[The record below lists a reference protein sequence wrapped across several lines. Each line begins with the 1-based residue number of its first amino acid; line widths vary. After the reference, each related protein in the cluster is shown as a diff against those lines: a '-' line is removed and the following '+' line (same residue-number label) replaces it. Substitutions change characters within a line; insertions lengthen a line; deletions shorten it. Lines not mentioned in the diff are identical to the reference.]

1 VTPTGPPRR
10 PPRPRVFPR
19 KPGARDGKLG
29 PGTLGTIWGAPAL
42 LYELGLLATFSVS
55 LWVAIDLA
63 GARGPLARRLPFAGL
78 VGTCAVFAVGTLAFE
93 RAATPEQVLAARRI
107 LYLGVVTLGVA
118 WLWCGAVTA
127 RADWLRRAPG
137 LVALAALPALFFYSF
152 LWWDRTGL
160 FMDWG
165 AVPARR
171 GPVFWLHLAYSWIL
185 VAAGTVYFL
194 AAAARLRKAHPLR
207 IGAIVLAAAAPL
219 VVNLL
224 YLASDLPHD
233 PTPILLGASA
243 VVVRLAVLD
252 SGLADLLPM
261 GQRSVLDQ
269 IRTGVVVADLDG
281 VVIDANEAARRL
293 LRADSLAGRRVADL
307 AEIARADA
315 ARVIEVERVPLR
327 SRLGEVGS
335 VALFSDRTEAASMER
350 QLREAQRFE
359 SLGVLA
365 GGIAHDFNNLLG
377 AIIGN
382 ASVAKSELRDHP
394 ARRPIESAI
403 QTAKLASALTH
414 QLLAYA
420 GKGSFKIKPL
430 DLSAEIRELRNLLRS
445 AIPRAVQLD
454 FELGA
459 GLPTIQADPIEMAQV
474 LMNLTRN
481 GADAIAA
488 RAGGRGTVRVVTYA
502 AEIRPAD
509 CAALVPGHRVAPGE
523 HVVLEVRDDGCGMD
537 EETRRRVFEPFFT
550 TKADGR
556 GLGLAATL
564 GIVHGHGGGIAVESA
579 PGRGTTFRVYLPPAK
594 RDRPAERPSA
604 AA

>member
-1 VTPTGPPRR
+1 V
-10 PPRPRVFPR
+10 
-19 KPGARDGKLG
+19 
-29 PGTLGTIWGAPAL
+29 
-42 LYELGLLATFSVS
+42 
-55 LWVAIDLA
+55 
-63 GARGPLARRLPFAGL
+63 GL
-78 VGTCAVFAVGTLAFE
+78 VATCALFAVGTLAFE
-93 RAATPEQVLAARRI
+93 RAATPEQVISARRI

-137 LVALAALPALFFYSF
+137 LVAVAALPALWVYSF
-152 LWWDRTGL
+152 LWWDPEGR
-160 FMDWG
+160 FMHWS
-165 AVPARR
+165 AVPAQR
-171 GPVFWLHLAYSWIL
+171 GPVFWFHLAYSWLL
-185 VAAGTVYFL
+185 VTVGTVYFL
-194 AAAARLRKAHPLR
+194 GAATRLGKAHPVR
-207 IGAIVLAAAAPL
+207 IAAIVLAAAAPL
-219 VVNLL
+219 LVNLL

-269 IRTGVVVADLDG
+269 LRTGVVVADLDG
-281 VVIDANEAARRL
+281 AVIDANEAARRL
-293 LRADSLAGRRVADL
+293 LGAGSLGGRRVEDL

-315 ARVIEVERVPLR
+315 SRVIEVERVPLR

-335 VALFSDRTEAASMER
+335 VALFSDRTDAASLER

-382 ASVAKSELRDHP
+382 ASVAKNELRDHP
-394 ARRPIESAI
+394 ARRPLESAI

-430 DLSAEIRELRNLLRS
+430 DLSVEIRELRNLLRS
-445 AIPRAVQLD
+445 AIPRSVQLD

-459 GLPTIQADPIEMAQV
+459 DLPAIQADPIEMAQV

-488 RAGGRGTVRVVTYA
+488 LPAGRGSVRVLTRA
-502 AEIRPAD
+502 AELGEMERAS
-509 CAALVPGHRVAPGE
+509 LVPGHRVVPGE

-579 PGRGTTFRVYLPPAK
+579 PGRGTTFRVYLPVAR
-594 RDRPAERPSA
+594 RDRPVERPPVRS
-604 AA
+604 

>member
-1 VTPTGPPRR
+1 LP
-10 PPRPRVFPR
+10 
-19 KPGARDGKLG
+19 ARGSGRCKLG
-29 PGTLGTIWGAPAL
+29 LGTLGTILGGAAL
-42 LYELGLLATFSVS
+42 LYELGLLATFSVC

-63 GARGPLARRLPFAGL
+63 GARGPLSRRLPFVGL
-78 VGTCAVFAVGTLAFE
+78 VASCAVFAVGTLAFE
-93 RAATPEQVLAARRI
+93 RAATPEQAIAARRI

-152 LWWDRTGL
+152 LWWDPEGR
-160 FMDWG
+160 FMHWT
-165 AVPARR
+165 ARPAQR
-171 GPVFWLHLAYSWIL
+171 GPVFWLHLAYSWLL
-185 VAAGTVYFL
+185 VTVGTLYFL
-194 AAAARLRKAHPLR
+194 GAAVRLGKAHPLR

-224 YLASDLPHD
+224 YLASDLPQD

-269 IRTGVVVADLDG
+269 LRTGVVVADLDG

-293 LRADSLAGRRVADL
+293 VGAESLAGRRIADL
-307 AEIARADA
+307 AEIARAEA
-315 ARVIEVERVPLR
+315 GRVIEVERVPLR

-335 VALFSDRTEAASMER
+335 VALFTDRTEAVSMER

-394 ARRPIESAI
+394 ARRPLESAI
-403 QTAKLASALTH
+403 QTAKLAAALTH

-430 DLSAEIRELRNLLRS
+430 DLSAEVRELRNLLRS
-445 AIPRAVQLD
+445 AIARSVQLE
-454 FELGA
+454 FELGPD
-459 GLPTIQADPIEMAQV
+459 LPTIQADPIEMAQV

-481 GADAIAA
+481 GADAVAA
-488 RAGGRGTVRVVTYA
+488 RPGGRGTVRVLTRA
-502 AEIRPAD
+502 AEIGDAE
-509 CAALVPGHRVAPGE
+509 CGALVPGHRVVPGP

-579 PGRGTTFRVYLPPAK
+579 PGRGPTFRVFLPVAK
-594 RDRPAERPSA
+594 RDRPVERPPGVA
-604 AA
+604 

>member
-1 VTPTGPPRR
+1 V
-10 PPRPRVFPR
+10 
-19 KPGARDGKLG
+19 
-29 PGTLGTIWGAPAL
+29 
-42 LYELGLLATFSVS
+42 
-55 LWVAIDLA
+55 
-63 GARGPLARRLPFAGL
+63 GL
-78 VGTCAVFAVGTLAFE
+78 VATCALFAVGTLAFE
-93 RAATPEQVLAARRI
+93 RAATPEQVIAARRI
-107 LYLGVVTLGVA
+107 LYLGVGTLGVA

-137 LVALAALPALFFYSF
+137 LVAVAALPALWVYSF
-152 LWWDRTGL
+152 LWWDPEGR
-160 FMDWG
+160 FMHWS
-165 AVPARR
+165 AVPAQR
-171 GPVFWLHLAYSWIL
+171 GPVFWFHLAYSWLL
-185 VAAGTVYFL
+185 VTVGTVYFL
-194 AAAARLRKAHPLR
+194 GAATRLGKAHPVR
-207 IGAIVLAAAAPL
+207 IAAIVLAAAAPL
-219 VVNLL
+219 LVNLL

-269 IRTGVVVADLDG
+269 LRTGVVVADLDG
-281 VVIDANEAARRL
+281 AVIDANEAARRL
-293 LRADSLAGRRVADL
+293 LGADSLGGRRVEDL

-315 ARVIEVERVPLR
+315 SRVIEVERVPLR

-335 VALFSDRTEAASMER
+335 VALFSDRTDAASLER

-382 ASVAKSELRDHP
+382 ASVAKNELRDHP
-394 ARRPIESAI
+394 ARRPLESAI

-430 DLSAEIRELRNLLRS
+430 DLSVEIRELRNLLRS
-445 AIPRAVQLD
+445 AIPRSVQLD

-459 GLPTIQADPIEMAQV
+459 DLPAIQADPIEMAQV

-488 RAGGRGTVRVVTYA
+488 LPAGRGSVRVLTRA
-502 AEIRPAD
+502 AELGEMERAS
-509 CAALVPGHRVAPGE
+509 LVPGHRVVPGE

-579 PGRGTTFRVYLPPAK
+579 PGRGTTFRVYLPVAR
-594 RDRPAERPSA
+594 RDRPVERPPVRS
-604 AA
+604 

>member
-1 VTPTGPPRR
+1 M
-10 PPRPRVFPR
+10 
-19 KPGARDGKLG
+19 A
-29 PGTLGTIWGAPAL
+29 
-42 LYELGLLATFSVS
+42 
-55 LWVAIDLA
+55 
-63 GARGPLARRLPFAGL
+63 L
-78 VGTCAVFAVGTLAFE
+78 VGTCAIFALGTLAFE
-93 RAATPEQVLAARRI
+93 RAATPEQVIGARRI
-107 LYLGVVTLGVA
+107 IYLGVVSLGVA

-127 RADWLRRAPG
+127 RSDWLRRAPW
-137 LVALAALPALFFYSF
+137 LVALAALPALSIYSF
-152 LWWDRTGL
+152 LWWDPQGRFLHWT
-160 FMDWG
+160 
-165 AVPARR
+165 AVPAQR
-171 GPVFWLHLAYSWIL
+171 GPIFWLHVAYSWLLVGLGTLYFL
-185 VAAGTVYFL
+185 VAAS
-194 AAAARLRKAHPLR
+194 RLGKAHPAR
-207 IGAIVLAAAAPL
+207 IGAIVLAAATPL
-219 VVNLL
+219 VANLV
-224 YLASDLPHD
+224 YLSSDLAQD

-261 GQRSVLDQ
+261 GQRSVLEQ
-269 IRTGVVVADLDG
+269 LRTGVVVADLDG

-293 LRADSLAGRRVADL
+293 LGVGSLEGRRMADL
-307 AEIARADA
+307 IEIARADGG
-315 ARVIEVERVPLR
+315 RVIEVERVPLR

-335 VALFSDRTEAASMER
+335 AALFTDRTEAASLER

-382 ASVAKSELRDHP
+382 ASVAKSGLRDHP
-394 ARRPIESAI
+394 ARRPLESAI

-420 GKGSFKIKPL
+420 GKGSFEIKPL
-430 DLSAEIRELRNLLRS
+430 DLSSEVRELRNLLRS

-454 FELGA
+454 FELETP
-459 GLPTIQADPIEMAQV
+459 LPMIQADPIEMAQV

-488 RAGGRGTVRVVTYA
+488 RPGGRGAVRVRTYA
-502 AEIRPAD
+502 TELGGPE
-509 CAALVPGHRVAPGE
+509 CEELVPGHRVAPGP

-550 TKADGR
+550 TKSDGR

-564 GIVHGHGGGIAVESA
+564 GIVHGHGGGIAVEST
-579 PGRGTTFRVYLPPAK
+579 PGRGTVFRVFLPVAR
-594 RDRPAERPSA
+594 RDGGMERPRPA
-604 AA
+604 

>member
-1 VTPTGPPRR
+1 MPGGSGSPR
-10 PPRPRVFPR
+10 
-19 KPGARDGKLG
+19 G
-29 PGTLGTIWGAPAL
+29 PGVFARTGGAGGCKLALGGSVHLPGGTAL
-42 LYELGLLATFSVS
+42 LYELGLLATFSVC

-63 GARGPLARRLPFAGL
+63 GARGPLSRRLPFVGL
-78 VGTCAVFAVGTLAFE
+78 MISCAVFAVGTLAFE
-93 RAATPEQVLAARRI
+93 RAATPEQVIAARRI
-107 LYLGVVTLGVA
+107 LYLGILTLGVA

-127 RADWLRRAPG
+127 RAGWLRRAPW
-137 LVALAALPALFFYSF
+137 LVALAALPPLVIYSF
-152 LWWDRTGL
+152 LWWDQQAR
-160 FMDWG
+160 FMHWT
-165 AVPARR
+165 ALPAQR
-171 GPVFWLHLAYSWIL
+171 GPVFWFHLAYSWLL
-185 VAAGTVYFL
+185 VTLGTLYFL
-194 AAAARLRKAHPLR
+194 GAAARLGKAHPLR

-224 YLASDLPHD
+224 YLASDLPRD

-269 IRTGVVVADLDG
+269 LRTGVVVADLDG
-281 VVIDANEAARRL
+281 VVIDSNEAARRL
-293 LRADSLAGRRVADL
+293 IGVDSLGGRRIADL
-307 AEIARADA
+307 AEIASADA
-315 ARVIEVERVPLR
+315 ARVIEVERAPLR

-335 VALFSDRTEAASMER
+335 VALFSDRTDAASLER

-394 ARRPIESAI
+394 ARRPLESAI
-403 QTAKLASALTH
+403 QTAKLAAALTH

-430 DLSAEIRELRNLLRS
+430 DLSEEIRELRNLLRS
-445 AIPRAVQLD
+445 AIPRSVQLD
-454 FELGA
+454 FELGSD
-459 GLPTIQADPIEMAQV
+459 LPTIQADPIEMAQV

-481 GADAIAA
+481 GADAVTA
-488 RAGGRGTVRVVTYA
+488 RDGGRGAVRVLTRA
-502 AEIRPAD
+502 AQVGEPE
-509 CAALVPGHRVAPGE
+509 CGGLVPGHRVAPGQ
-523 HVVLEVRDDGCGMD
+523 HVVLEVQDDGCGMD

-550 TKADGR
+550 TKSDGR

-579 PGRGTTFRVYLPPAK
+579 PGRGTTFRVFFPVAK
-594 RDRPAERPSA
+594 RDRPVERPPGVA
-604 AA
+604 